1 MDTFQKGNVYFFPFW
16 LTDLNIFLFAFFFH
30 SGHIFKRIIWI
41 ATIWTKKLLLIGNS

>member
-16 LTDLNIFLFAFFFH
+16 LTDH